1 MRSPGQKR
9 QLVLGVNVPIRIVL
23 QQRVIVVLVLVPVL
37 RGATRR
43 MMASI
48 RRRIGWGHNA
58 TSCEV
63 VRVTEGVIIVVVRHE
78 MREGVRIIPVDR
90 SRLAWMPDLKK
101 QISFSNSIGA
111 DFFSS
116 G

>member
-1 MRSPGQKR
+1 MRLPGQKR

-23 QQRVIVVLVLVPVL
+23 QQRVIVVLFLVPVL

-63 VRVTEGVIIVVVRHE
+63 VSVRATLAPAPTTWLYTVRATLHPDAPAALELSIARTRVL
-78 MREGVRIIPVDR
+78 DY
-90 SRLAWMPDLKK
+90 L
-101 QISFSNSIGA
+101 
-111 DFFSS
+111 
-116 G
+116 